1 MRCVF
6 LLVLARAVAAEHPIA
21 GVISLLQ
28 KLEIQS
34 KEEGAAEA
42 ASFQKFTYWCKTSEK
57 TLTKAIKTEKKDIS
71 SLTDKID
78 GLASDIE
85 SLTSDIATLKSDIE
99 SMETASDKAKNVRA
113 DEKSLYDDEQKNFE
127 DTITAIDEAIT
138 TLKGSKASLLQTGAK
153 KVVDKAQAMAEVM
166 GKPAAKTY
174 SFKSGGIIET
184 FKAMKAEFE
193 ADKLDSTTAETNKLN
208 AYNLAKQARD
218 TAISTAKA
226 SKKEKEDI
234 KGDKESEKAT
244 SESTKSETETA
255 LSDDTATLEQ
265 TDKECKTV
273 TGEWEERS
281 GIREGEIKAMGMAVK
296 ILEKVTGVRNPDTHE
311 IPKKALMEATSRVEQ
326 DTASYEAKMA
336 GISFL
341 QLEDPKTK
349 AVNLLKKAATLA
361 HSKALQKL
369 AQEISTYDG
378 PFDKIKQMIQKMIF
392 RLMSEQKDEDDHKN
406 WCDMEMEKSTE
417 SKEDKDEKIQ
427 LLKSKISEHDAA
439 IKLLVKQLT
448 DNNKKA
454 QDITEYMEQ
463 ETELRNENHAE
474 IVATIKD
481 SQDAQAAVTS
491 AIQVLKDFYKESGM
505 IAKEPWE
512 FVQVSSRR
520 GVDLP
525 KSPDTWDSS
534 YTGAAD
540 PNSGSDG
547 VLAILDGVME
557 KFSTMEADAKV
568 QDETDQ
574 QNYEKDMQAKKISLE
589 ETKQDTQMKTTKKD
603 SMQEK
608 MEGLA
613 ATLKHTTSEFDAVVQ
628 YLKDLQPACGEGD
641 SSYEDRKKARSDEI
655 TALRKAQTILEDAFR
670 AKLFLQK

>member
-57 TLTKAIKTEKKDIS
+57 TLSKAIKTEKKDIAA
-71 SLTDKID
+71 LTDKID
-78 GLASDIE
+78 GLTADIS

-99 SMETASDKAKNVRA
+99 EMETAAGKAKTLRG
-113 DEKSLYDDEQKNFE
+113 DEKSLYDEEQKNFE

-138 TLKGSKASLLQTGAK
+138 AMKGSKASLIQTDAK
-153 KVVDKAQAMAEVM
+153 KVVEKAQAMAEVM

-218 TAISTAKA
+218 TALSAAKA

-281 GIREGEIKAMGMAVK
+281 GIREGEIKAMEMAIK
-296 ILEKVTGVRNPDTHE
+296 ILSKVTGVRNPDEHE
-311 IPKKALMEATSRVEQ
+311 IPKKALFEATSRVDQ
-326 DTASYEAKMA
+326 DTASYEARMA

-349 AVNLLKKAATLA
+349 A
-361 HSKALQKL
+361 
-369 AQEISTYDG
+369 
-378 PFDKIKQMIQKMIF
+378 
-392 RLMSEQKDEDDHKN
+392 
-406 WCDMEMEKSTE
+406 
-417 SKEDKDEKIQ
+417 
-427 LLKSKISEHDAA
+427 
-439 IKLLVKQLT
+439 
-448 DNNKKA
+448 
-454 QDITEYMEQ
+454 
-463 ETELRNENHAE
+463 
-474 IVATIKD
+474 
-481 SQDAQAAVTS
+481 
-491 AIQVLKDFYKESGM
+491 
-505 IAKEPWE
+505 
-512 FVQVSSRR
+512 
-520 GVDLP
+520 
-525 KSPDTWDSS
+525 
-534 YTGAAD
+534 
-540 PNSGSDG
+540 
-547 VLAILDGVME
+547 
-557 KFSTMEADAKV
+557 
-568 QDETDQ
+568 
-574 QNYEKDMQAKKISLE
+574 
-589 ETKQDTQMKTTKKD
+589 
-603 SMQEK
+603 
-608 MEGLA
+608 
-613 ATLKHTTSEFDAVVQ
+613 
-628 YLKDLQPACGEGD
+628 
-641 SSYEDRKKARSDEI
+641 
-655 TALRKAQTILEDAFR
+655 
-670 AKLFLQK
+670 

>member
-1 MRCVF
+1 
-6 LLVLARAVAAEHPIA
+6 
-21 GVISLLQ
+21 
-28 KLEIQS
+28 
-34 KEEGAAEA
+34 
-42 ASFQKFTYWCKTSEK
+42 
-57 TLTKAIKTEKKDIS
+57 
-71 SLTDKID
+71 
-78 GLASDIE
+78 
-85 SLTSDIATLKSDIE
+85 
-99 SMETASDKAKNVRA
+99 METAADKAKTVRD

-127 DTITAIDEAIT
+127 DTITAVDEAIT
-138 TLKGSKASLLQTGAK
+138 TLKDSKASLLQTDAQK
-153 KVVDKAQAMAEVM
+153 KVVQKAQALAKTM
-166 GKPAAKTY
+166 GKPADKTY

-184 FKAMKAEFE
+184 FKAMKAQFE
-193 ADKLDSTTAETNKLN
+193 ADKLDSTSAETNKLN
-208 AYNLAKQARD
+208 AYNLAKKARD
-218 TAISTAKA
+218 TAISTAKD
-226 SKKEKEDI
+226 SKKEKEGI

-281 GIREGEIKAMGMAVK
+281 AIREGEIKAMDMAAK
-296 ILEKVTGVRNPDTHE
+296 ILSKVTGVRNPDEHE

-369 AQEISTYDG
+369 AQEISSFDG

-406 WCDMEMEKSTE
+406 WCDLETEKSTE
-417 SKEDKDEKIQ
+417 SKDDKDEKIQ
-427 LLKSKISEHDAA
+427 MFKAKISEHDTA
-439 IKLLVKQLT
+439 IKLLVEQIAS
-448 DNNKKA
+448 NNEKA
-454 QDITEYMEQ
+454 ETITKYMEE

-481 SQDAQAAVTS
+481 SQDAQAALTN
-491 AIQVLKDFYKESGM
+491 AIAVLKDFYKESGM

-512 FVQVSSRR
+512 FVQVGSRR
-520 GVDLP
+520 DVELP
-525 KSPDTWDSS
+525 DNPDTWDSS
-534 YTGAAD
+534 YTGVTD
-540 PNSGSDG
+540 PKSGADG
-547 VLAILDGVME
+547 VLTLLDETMQ
-557 KFSTMEADAKV
+557 KFSQMEADAKV
-568 QDETDQ
+568 SDETDQ
-574 QNYEKDMQAKKISLE
+574 KNYEGDMQAKKIELE
-589 ETKQDTQMKTTKKD
+589 ETKQDTSMKTTKKD
-603 SMQEK
+603 SLQEK

-613 ATLKHTTSEFDAVVQ
+613 AQLKHTTSEFDAVVQ

-641 SSYEDRKKARSDEI
+641 SSYEDRKKARADEI